1 MLTYIYKFSIKNNF
15 FKSLKLSP
23 ESRNYMTSV
32 ETINLMKT
40 HTESFINFSY
50 YFHVF
55 WGSVLKINIAFVLLW
70 FLIGPSSLVALIVII
85 IFIPINLYFMKESN
99 IAYIDFLS
107 KKEERIKIINELI
120 DGIKVDYFEYE
131 YI

>member
-1 MLTYIYKFSIKNNF
+1 MLTYIYKFSIKTNF